1 MNDLTTL
8 YKELGEHICLYPFF
22 GAFYQT
28 NNVVQPGQEGRLNS
42 VRPCSIVSANDMT
55 KWDIRSNS
63 IRNARNGPAW
73 KEMRQ
78 RFLDGEFYS
87 IADCRDCSF
96 NEKSGTTS
104 PRQMNNKFYTEFLS
118 FDIVDEVRKIVSN
131 DNRVDDIIALD
142 YYPSNYCNY
151 QCVMCA
157 GGASSQR
164 LTYEIKILNRRG
176 KIELN
181 SPDPDFYQVLDR
193 VEIIN
198 FTGGETVLQK
208 QVHDIMDYLIDRGMA
223 RKILITL
230 LTNASSSP
238 EPLIEKFRHFKKVI
252 YNVSVDGT
260 GDVIEYQRRGC
271 SWPTVEKNALEL
283 MHHDVIV
290 CVLNYVLTSIN
301 VLSFDKFIEW
311 AWNNQ
316 LGPKH
321 EHDYCQYITISPV
334 FRENYL
340 GVSALPMEL
349 RQLALDRLYQSRT
362 KYANKNNVYD
372 DSFAKVIDRVI
383 SVINS
388 NPHNPEDTTKFIRHI
403 QNENLASRHA
413 MHEVVPEWAPW
424 FS

>member
-1 MNDLTTL
+1 MNNLPTL

-28 NNVVQPGQEGRLNS
+28 NNVVQPGQEGSLNS
-42 VRPCSIVSANDMT
+42 VRPCSIVSTSDMS
-55 KWDIRSNS
+55 KWNIKSNS
-63 IRNARNGPAW
+63 IRDARNNEVW

-78 RFLDGEFYS
+78 QFFDGQFHS
-87 IADCRDCSF
+87 ISDCRDCSY

-118 FDIVDEVRKIVSN
+118 FDIVDEVRKIVAN
-131 DNRVDDIIALD
+131 DNCVDDIITLD

-164 LTYEIKILNRRG
+164 LTYEIKILNRQG

-181 SPDPDFYQVLDR
+181 SPDPDFYQILDR

-208 QVHDIMDYLIDRGMA
+208 QVHDIMDYLIDRGISN
-223 RKILITL
+223 RILITL

-238 EPLIEKFRHFKKVI
+238 QPLVEKFQHFKKVI

-283 MHHDVIV
+283 MHHDVII

-311 AWNNQ
+311 AWNNC

-321 EHDYCQYITISPV
+321 EYDSCQYLTISPV

-340 GVSALPMEL
+340 GISALPPEL
-349 RQLALDRLYQSRT
+349 RQLALDRLHTVRG
-362 KYANKNNVYD
+362 KYADKNNFYD
-372 DSFAKVIDRVI
+372 DSFVKTIDRVI
-383 SVINS
+383 SVIES
-388 NPHNPEDTTKFIRHI
+388 TPHDSGDTEKFIRHI
-403 QNENLASRHA
+403 RNENQASKHPL
-413 MHEVVPEWAPW
+413 HEVVPEWAPW
-424 FS
+424 FN